1 MALHSFRPHFHFD
14 APLAVDLAV
23 ARLEELVKGD
33 HPDYVGR
40 LAAGQRHVELR
51 MPVADR
57 HLWSP
62 SLSANLKE
70 REGGSTRVTGLIG
83 PMPNVWT
90 AVAAINLGCVT
101 GILFLATFGGV
112 QMWLDRT
119 PWAFL
124 GVGILLLAL
133 VVVYLVAQAGQ
144 RIGAPQARHLRH
156 LLEDALQLPE
166 EERRRTDE
174 NPYHA

>member
-14 APLAVDLAV
+14 APLEVDLAV

-51 MPVADR
+51 MPRDER

-70 REGGSTRVTGLIG
+70 REGGTRVTGLIG

-90 AVAAINLGCVT
+90 LVAAVNLGAVT

-112 QMWLDRT
+112 QLWLDQT

-124 GVGILLLAL
+124 GVGFLLLVL
-133 VVVYLVAQAGQ
+133 LVVYLVAQAGQ

-166 EERRRTDE
+166 AERRRTDE
-174 NPYHA
+174 DPYHA

>member
-1 MALHSFRPHFHFD
+1 MRLHSFRPHFHFD
-14 APLAVDLAV
+14 ASLDVERAV

-40 LAAGQRHVELR
+40 LASGQRHVELR
-51 MPVADR
+51 MPLADR

-70 REGGSTRVTGLIG
+70 QDGGTRVTGLIG
-83 PMPNVWT
+83 PMPNIWT
-90 AVAAINLGCVT
+90 AVAAVNLGAVT

-112 QMWLDRT
+112 QLWLGQT

-124 GVGILLLAL
+124 GVAFLVLVLLAT
-133 VVVYLVAQAGQ
+133 YLVAQAGQ
-144 RIGAPQARHLRH
+144 RIGAPQAKHLRH
-156 LLEDALQLPE
+156 LLEEALQLPE

-174 NPYHA
+174 DPYHP